1 MNTIQGYILEQP
13 SLTLCLHL
21 QWSLKKIFYFLHSL
35 CSPITH
41 CFTHKNSTTRIS
53 CELILSGLCM
63 SHFILYRFDCCVIA
77 CPTNICAH
85 LTFFVFTNIFYRY
98 EQLSQHCGCGITS
111 SRYEDVTHFQQTLW
125 GKKLWMHT
133 KYRVYVYCT

>member
-63 SHFILYRFDCCVIA
+63 SHFTLYRFDCCVIA

-85 LTFFVFTNIFYRY
+85 LTFFFLQIYFTDMNNSLNIV
-98 EQLSQHCGCGITS
+98 
-111 SRYEDVTHFQQTLW
+111 DVVLRWVDMRTWHIFSKRC